1 MTTKLRTAR
10 TDEVL
15 AGMLTENTGVHML
28 DSGGHYGRH
37 WQRNAGLTVQNFI
50 DGPAVHVDKWGA
62 TLDVFHY
69 LRARLEY
76 SDGIQQHWEQFTAQ
90 QPEAGWLDLMDE
102 FVEVYGFEVG
112 QSFNTYNFENLL
124 SQTLQGV
131 TFKAGEECFV
141 LLQIHGGCDV
151 RGGYTAPKA
160 FKVTTWEMPEAFYYD
175 AGDFLASC
183 PKDHEHSLH
192 VRGGEVID
200 WGGSLHDGELQF
212 TDEGLKCPTCEAIM
226 EVEACEPC

>member
-1 MTTKLRTAR
+1 MTSQTVTR

-15 AGMLTENTGVHML
+15 AGMLTENTGRHML

-37 WQRNAGLTVQNFI
+37 WEKNAGMTVQNFI
-50 DGPAVHVDKWGA
+50 DMLPVHVDRFGA

-69 LRARLEY
+69 LRDRLEY
-76 SDGIQQHWEQFTAQ
+76 SEGMQAMFEEFASQ
-90 QPEAGWLDLMDE
+90 QPDEGWFALMDE
-102 FVEVYGFEVG
+102 FPEAYGFEVG

-160 FKVTTWEMPEAFYYD
+160 FKVTTWEMPEAFYWD
-175 AGDFLASC
+175 AGDFVASC
-183 PKDHEHSLH
+183 PKDDEHFLH
-192 VRGGEVID
+192 VQGGEVID
-200 WGGSLHDGELQF
+200 WSGSLHDGQLQF
-212 TDEGLKCPTCEAIM
+212 TDEGLKCPTCGDIM
-226 EVEACEPC
+226 TVEGCEPC